1 MPKTLERA
9 RKAIAKKKG
18 PIDSLHQYSRDSKRL
33 HRAQVR
39 DEKLEK
45 IAAARRKKDQ
55 PYIERTAFFQE
66 ALKQNNGE
74 PLSTDVIQELINTY
88 VHQYDEELDEV
99 KKARRPGQPAKAKE
113 DLLKVKIA
121 HLQKEYQNGFLL
133 PVLDTQ
139 ENAVLVQKWEG
150 SWSYLT
156 TFKWARARNPVDSAV
171 GVDARDF
178 HGSRQH
184 PPADTRRRKQM
195 PLLARTMLPCV
206 LEVL

>member
-1 MPKTLERA
+1 MPKTVERT

-55 PYIERTAFFQE
+55 PYIKRTAFFQE

-74 PLSTDVIQELINTY
+74 PLSIDVIQELIKTY
-88 VHQYDEELDEV
+88 VHQYDEELDEI
-99 KKARRPGQPAKAKE
+99 KKARRPGQPAKPKE

-139 ENAVLVQKWEG
+139 ENAALVQKWEG

-156 TFKWARARNPVDSAV
+156 NFKWARIRSDGTVKPAS
-171 GVDARDF
+171 F
-178 HGSRQH
+178 
-184 PPADTRRRKQM
+184 PPKGDH
-195 PLLARTMLPCV
+195 
-206 LEVL
+206 

>member
-1 MPKTLERA
+1 MPKTLERT

-45 IAAARRKKDQ
+45 IAAARRKKDR
-55 PYIERTAFFQE
+55 PYIERVAFFQE
-66 ALKQNNGE
+66 ALKQNSGE

-121 HLQKEYQNGFLL
+121 HLQKEHQNGFLL
-133 PVLDTQ
+133 PVLDTP
-139 ENAVLVQKWEG
+139 ENVALVQKWEG

-156 TFKWARARNPVDSAV
+156 TFKWARVRSDGTVKPAS
-171 GVDARDF
+171 F
-178 HGSRQH
+178 
-184 PPADTRRRKQM
+184 PPKGDHYGIRA
-195 PLLARTMLPCV
+195 
-206 LEVL
+206 EFG

>member
-1 MPKTLERA
+1 MPKTLERT

-18 PIDSLHQYSRDSKRL
+18 AVDSLHQYSRDSKRL
-33 HRAQVR
+33 HRAAVR

-55 PYIERTAFFQE
+55 PYIERAAFFQE
-66 ALKQNNGE
+66 ALKQNGGQ
-74 PLSTDVIQELINTY
+74 PLDTGVIRELIQTY
-88 VHQYDEELDEV
+88 VHQYDEELEEV

-139 ENAVLVQKWEG
+139 ENATLVQKWEG
-150 SWSYLT
+150 SWPYLT
-156 TFKWARARNPVDSAV
+156 TFKWVRIHSN
-171 GVDARDF
+171 GVTKPASF
-178 HGSRQH
+178 
-184 PPADTRRRKQM
+184 PPKGDH
-195 PLLARTMLPCV
+195 
-206 LEVL
+206 

>member
-1 MPKTLERA
+1 MPKTLERT

-55 PYIERTAFFQE
+55 PYIERTTFFQE

-74 PLSTDVIQELINTY
+74 PLSIDVIQELIKTY
-88 VHQYDEELDEV
+88 VHQYDEELDAI

-113 DLLKVKIA
+113 DLLKIKIA
-121 HLQKEYQNGFLL
+121 QLQKEYQNGFLL

-139 ENAVLVQKWEG
+139 ENAALIQKWEG
-150 SWSYLT
+150 SWSYLSI
-156 TFKWARARNPVDSAV
+156 FKWARIRSDGTVKPAI
-171 GVDARDF
+171 F
-178 HGSRQH
+178 
-184 PPADTRRRKQM
+184 PPKGDH
-195 PLLARTMLPCV
+195 
-206 LEVL
+206 

>member
-1 MPKTLERA
+1 MPKTLERT

-18 PIDSLHQYSRDSKRL
+18 AVDSLHQYSRDSKRL

-45 IAAARRKKDQ
+45 IAASRRKKDQ
-55 PYIERTAFFQE
+55 PYIERAAFFQE
-66 ALKQNNGE
+66 ALKQNGDE
-74 PLSTDVIQELINTY
+74 PLSVDVINELIKTY
-88 VHQYDEELDEV
+88 VHQYDEELEEV

-139 ENAVLVQKWEG
+139 ENANLVRKWEG

-156 TFKWARARNPVDSAV
+156 TFKWVRIQSNGMAKPAS
-171 GVDARDF
+171 F
-178 HGSRQH
+178 
-184 PPADTRRRKQM
+184 PPKGDH
-195 PLLARTMLPCV
+195 
-206 LEVL
+206 

>member
-1 MPKTLERA
+1 MPKTLERT

-18 PIDSLHQYSRDSKRL
+18 TVDSLHQYSRDSKRL

-45 IAAARRKKDQ
+45 IAATRRKKDQ
-55 PYIERTAFFQE
+55 PYIERVAFFQE
-66 ALKQNNGE
+66 ALKRNGAQ
-74 PLSTDVIQELINTY
+74 PLGIDVIHELIKTY
-88 VHQYDEELDEV
+88 IHQYDEELDEV

-121 HLQKEYQNGFLL
+121 RLQKEYHNGFLL

-139 ENAVLVQKWEG
+139 ENANLVQKWEG

-156 TFKWARARNPVDSAV
+156 TFKWVRIQANGMVKPAS
-171 GVDARDF
+171 F
-178 HGSRQH
+178 
-184 PPADTRRRKQM
+184 PPKGDH
-195 PLLARTMLPCV
+195 
-206 LEVL
+206 

>member
-1 MPKTLERA
+1 MPKTVERT

-18 PIDSLHQYSRDSKRL
+18 TVEALHQYSRDSKRL

-45 IAAARRKKDQ
+45 LATARRKKDR
-55 PYIERTAFFQE
+55 PYIERAAFFQE
-66 ALKQNNGE
+66 ALKQNGSE
-74 PLSTDVIQELINTY
+74 PLSFDAINELIKTY
-88 VHQYDEELDEV
+88 IHQYDEELDEV
-99 KKARRPGQPAKAKE
+99 KKTRRPGQPAKAKE

-139 ENAVLVQKWEG
+139 ENATLIHKWEG

-156 TFKWARARNPVDSAV
+156 TFKWVRIQSNGTVKPAI
-171 GVDARDF
+171 F
-178 HGSRQH
+178 
-184 PPADTRRRKQM
+184 PPKGDH
-195 PLLARTMLPCV
+195 
-206 LEVL
+206 